1 MCSYDQVF
9 IIRLP
14 ICAGFSY
21 NSTMSVTDRSRA
33 ALRILF
39 LGLPAGVSALVL
51 RKLLDETHH
60 IVGVVVPASSV
71 PHLLFREIQPVSLL
85 EPHFAISLP
94 LNRVMEESNTL
105 SVAWSAGL
113 PIWAIND
120 INDPGTKSLLY
131 ALDIDVA
138 CVACYTHRIPPAI
151 LQLPRFGFLNMH
163 PSLLPAYRGPVP
175 RFWQLRDGAITGIT
189 IHYLDEGLDTG
200 DIVVQARVDLPE
212 GIDGPDVDRRLTL
225 AGFDLLQG
233 VLQDLSLGFF
243 ARRPQSDGGTYFG
256 LPGADDFSLSTEW
269 PARQAFNFMR
279 GTADWGFPYHV
290 TLAGR
295 TAWLDHTTG
304 YEAMRRLPVPYQI
317 HGEHIAINFTP
328 GVLHARLA
336 NRASPTKG
344 AQ

>member
-1 MCSYDQVF
+1 
-9 IIRLP
+9 
-14 ICAGFSY
+14 
-21 NSTMSVTDRSRA
+21 MSVIDRSRA
-33 ALRILF
+33 PLRILF

-51 RKLLDETHH
+51 RKLLGEPHR

-71 PHLLFREIQPVSLL
+71 PHLLLRKFQPVTCL
-85 EPHFAISLP
+85 EPHNDISLI
-94 LNRVMEESNTL
+94 LDGVREESNTL

-120 INDPGTKSLLY
+120 FNDSDTKSLLD

-175 RFWQLRDGAITGIT
+175 RFWQLRDGATTGIT

-225 AGFDLLQG
+225 SGFDLLQG
-233 VLQDLSLGFF
+233 VLQDLSLGVF
-243 ARRPQSDGGTYFG
+243 ARRPQPEGGTYFG
-256 LPGADDFSLSTEW
+256 IPGSDDFFLSTEW

-279 GTADWGFPYHV
+279 GTADWNFPYLV
-290 TLAGR
+290 AVAAR
-295 TAWLDHTTG
+295 AVWLDHTTG
-304 YEAMRRLPVPYQI
+304 YEAMRRLSVPYQI
-317 HGEHIAINFTP
+317 RGEHIAINFSP
-328 GVLHARLA
+328 GVLHARIA
-336 NRASPTKG
+336 NRASPTRG